1 MIEHI
6 KDFKLVEGIL
16 KENFS
21 GYVNT
26 NDPFEKIQ
34 IYKENEQII
43 GLISYSIIYE
53 REEINYIYFVY
64 AHRKK
69 HIGSRLLSTALEE
82 LKKENCKS
90 VSLEVNEK
98 NTSAINLY
106 QKYDFQIKAIRPF
119 YYGKNNGY
127 LLIKEVK

>member
-6 KDFKLVEGIL
+6 ENSKLVEAML
-16 KENFS
+16 KNFFP
-21 GYVNT
+21 GYINT
-26 NDPFEKIQ
+26 NDPFERIQ
-34 IYKENEQII
+34 IYKEKGQII
-43 GLISYSIIYE
+43 GLISYSVIYE
-53 REEINYIYFVY
+53 RAEINYIYVVDN
-64 AHRKK
+64 HRRK
-69 HIGSRLLSTALEE
+69 HIGSKLLTAAIEE
-82 LKKENCKS
+82 IKQANCNS
-90 VSLEVNEK
+90 ISLEVDEK